1 MNEQDDRTLVRRC
14 REGDRAAFGELVVRY
29 QKPVY
34 NAALRLLHQPE
45 DARDVAQTTFL
56 KAFEHL
62 DDYDPRFKFYSWIYR
77 IATNEALNALSA
89 RKPLA
94 EVSGEEADEAPG
106 PEQRV
111 AGEQLSRAI
120 EDELM
125 RIKPELRAVLVLRHF
140 MHLSYEDMG
149 EILQVPEKTV
159 KSRLHSARLLLR
171 DRLLHNGT
179 L

>member
-1 MNEQDDRTLVRRC
+1 VNGQDDRTLVRRC

-45 DARDVAQTTFL
+45 DARDVAQTAFL

-62 DDYDPRFKFYSWIYR
+62 ADYDPRFKFYSWIYR
-77 IATNEALNALSA
+77 IAINEALNALSA
-89 RKPLA
+89 RKALG

-111 AGEQLSRAI
+111 AGEQLNRAI
-120 EDELM
+120 EDALM
-125 RIKPELRAVLVLRHF
+125 RIKPELRAVIVLRHF
-140 MHLSYEDMG
+140 MYLSYQDMG

-159 KSRLHSARLLLR
+159 KSRLHSARQLLR
-171 DRLLHNGT
+171 ERLLHNGT